1 MKSTLSFSPSFLK
14 NAKPTTTHKSNVKLH
29 YSNCHLISHRFL
41 LDCPPPFKIPPP
53 SHAFCVPTPNSLKFE
68 AQLDLTGLSFLK
80 AALVLQEKELAVLWM
95 SEESAHAVHEN
106 ISWTLLDTY
115 GLKYIAQNRFSVE
128 KGAP

>member
-1 MKSTLSFSPSFLK
+1 
-14 NAKPTTTHKSNVKLH
+14 
-29 YSNCHLISHRFL
+29 
-41 LDCPPPFKIPPP
+41 
-53 SHAFCVPTPNSLKFE
+53 
-68 AQLDLTGLSFLK
+68 
-80 AALVLQEKELAVLWM
+80 M